1 MWLSDSFAEELKRL
15 GFQRPYFYIP
25 GPWPTHVYFYNEEA
39 WCLGGRVQPVEDKV
53 DFLVKKDIY
62 EKGVWCPTIDD
73 LLDWLDYY
81 RFYYRIDH
89 FEPGLCKVKIYRD
102 DRKYLFSVEAG
113 TVEVTL
119 YYAIKKILEERLHL
133 EEEQKK
139 ADDNEMV
146 E

>member
-1 MWLSDSFAEELKRL
+1 MGFKSPYLEE
-15 GFQRPYFYIP
+15 Y
-25 GPWPTHVYFYNEEA
+25 GPSPTDIYYYNGEA
-39 WCLGGRVQPVEDKV
+39 WCLGGRVEPVEEKV
-53 DFLVKKDIY
+53 DLLVSRDIY
-62 EKGVWCPTIDD
+62 EKGVWWPTIDD
-73 LLDWLDYY
+73 LLDWLDHY

-102 DRKYLFSVEAG
+102 DRKYLFSIESG
-113 TVEVTL
+113 TVEGTL
-119 YYAIKKILEERLHL
+119 YYAVKKILEERLHL